1 MNNRIKLLRKSLSL
15 TQEEFGAKIFIKK
28 PSVSLLESG
37 KNTPSPQT
45 IEMICE
51 KFGVNKTWLMTGEGP
66 MFLPKTAE
74 DQLGDLFKA
83 VALDP
88 EDAFRKRIFLG
99 LAKLNPEDWK
109 TIEQLVDKMLSEQK
123 KEGRD

>member
-1 MNNRIKLLRKSLSL
+1 
-15 TQEEFGAKIFIKK
+15 
-28 PSVSLLESG
+28 
-37 KNTPSPQT
+37 
-45 IEMICE
+45 
-51 KFGVNKTWLMTGEGP
+51 MTGEGP

-88 EDAFRKRIFLG
+88 EDAFRKRIFMG